1 MAKTTT
7 ARTPREIVADLD
19 RYIVGQQPAKRAVAI
34 ALRNRWRRKQI
45 EPHLREEILPKNII
59 LMGPTG
65 CGKTEIARRL
75 ANQEH
80 SPFVKIEATKFT
92 EVGYMGRD
100 VDSMIRDLVD
110 CAVNMCRDQELK
122 KVEKRSR
129 EIAQQRLVDLLLPKV
144 SSSKKS
150 ADLRDTAADEEQMQ
164 ETKQKV
170 LRMLKAGA
178 FDDREVS
185 VQVASKQVS
194 GMMHLF
200 NPSAMEDMASNLQD
214 ALQSALGSD
223 KKKRRKMKVPQAL
236 QTLAT
241 QEAHKLIDMDQVH
254 QKAIALAEE
263 SGILFIDEID
273 KIASRSEKGRGP
285 DVSREGVQR
294 DILPIVEGCSVPT
307 KHGFVKTDHI
317 LFIAAGAFHTSKP
330 SDLIPEL
337 QGRFPIRVQL
347 EPLGEQDF
355 RRILVEPENSLVKQ
369 YCALLNVEGVSL
381 DFTDDGLAEIAHMA
395 VAANALHENIGARRL
410 YTVLEKLL
418 EEESF
423 AATDQPNTKVVI
435 DRAFVKKR
443 LQPILSS
450 EDLSRFIL

>member
-1 MAKTTT
+1 MPKTKT

-19 RYIVGQQPAKRAVAI
+19 RYIVGQRSAKRAVSI

-45 EPHLREEILPKNII
+45 EPHLREEISPKNII

-80 SPFVKIEATKFT
+80 SPFVKVEATKFT

-150 ADLRDTAADEEQMQ
+150 TDPRDTTADEEQMQ
-164 ETKQKV
+164 ETRQKV
-170 LRMLKAGA
+170 LLILKAGA

-185 VQVASKQVS
+185 VQVAPKQPS
-194 GMMHLF
+194 SMMHLF

-223 KKKRRKMKVPQAL
+223 KKKKRKMKVPQAL

-254 QKAIALAEE
+254 QKAITLAEE

-307 KHGFVKTDHI
+307 K
-317 LFIAAGAFHTSKP
+317 L
-330 SDLIPEL
+330 
-337 QGRFPIRVQL
+337 
-347 EPLGEQDF
+347 
-355 RRILVEPENSLVKQ
+355 
-369 YCALLNVEGVSL
+369 
-381 DFTDDGLAEIAHMA
+381 
-395 VAANALHENIGARRL
+395 
-410 YTVLEKLL
+410 
-418 EEESF
+418 
-423 AATDQPNTKVVI
+423 
-435 DRAFVKKR
+435 
-443 LQPILSS
+443 
-450 EDLSRFIL
+450 